1 MKVRNVEI
9 ILDNMSSFEF
19 RRFMKKPIKKRW
31 RILRKKARKD
41 KL

>member
-1 MKVRNVEI
+1 MKIKNIEI

-19 RRFMKKPIKKRW
+19 WIFMGYSSKERW
-31 RILRKKARKD
+31 RILRKKGK